1 MPLLSKKWNE
11 IPDNNRT
18 LFSLFECFELVIVAI
33 GPLFE
38 PYAANVYQRCI
49 KILSNVLI
57 SYKVNP
63 AAYITF
69 KCMYLFID

>member
-38 PYAANVYQRCI
+38 PYAANVY
-49 KILSNVLI
+49 
-57 SYKVNP
+57 
-63 AAYITF
+63 
-69 KCMYLFID
+69 